1 MGETLPV
8 ASIRSTC
15 NVQLATGNS
24 NRKGKPMPSTDEK
37 QLVEQAK
44 SDPRAFTRLYDRY
57 LDRIYAYVYRQT
69 RDEMVA
75 QDVTAVTFEKALRN
89 IRRHRW
95 QGVSFRAWLYS
106 IARNEIAQHYRQ
118 QKRLLDWRLPEP
130 HSNGRLPETAVQQRE
145 REQKVHRALPG
156 STTTTLVFRPGDVSG
171 PATISLR
178 AEMKTDPRAIPLNI
192 TMPPYRWQ
200 YEPADER

>member
-1 MGETLPV
+1 
-8 ASIRSTC
+8 
-15 NVQLATGNS
+15 
-24 NRKGKPMPSTDEK
+24 MPSTDEK

-95 QGVSFRAWLYS
+95 QGVSFGAWLYS

-118 QKRLLDWRLPEP
+118 QKRLLDWQLPEP

-145 REQKVHRALPG
+145 REQKVHRALAQLNDLDRDILG
-156 STTTTLVFRPGDVSG
+156 LRFFEGLENQEIAQILNCSTDNVYVRIHRALKR
-171 PATISLR
+171 LR
-178 AEMKTDPRAIPLNI
+178 GQMELLAAAEEVLSH
-192 TMPPYRWQ
+192 
-200 YEPADER
+200 E